1 MTKQI
6 NDLQEERQILATST
20 TDLKNELDHRK
31 HKSLELNEALEQSI
45 ECGKKL
51 EEEFNNFKVAKENSI
66 KEITDDREQLRKN
79 GTEMK
84 VCLIF
89 LSFAYLAI
97 LPNYYFSVFRKSM
110 KILNSIIKP

>member
-51 EEEFNNFKVAKENSI
+51 EEEFNNFKIAKENNI
-66 KEITDDREQLRKN
+66 KELTDESEQLRKY
-79 GTEMK
+79 GAQMK
-84 VCLIF
+84 VC
-89 LSFAYLAI
+89 
-97 LPNYYFSVFRKSM
+97 SVV
-110 KILNSIIKP
+110 LW